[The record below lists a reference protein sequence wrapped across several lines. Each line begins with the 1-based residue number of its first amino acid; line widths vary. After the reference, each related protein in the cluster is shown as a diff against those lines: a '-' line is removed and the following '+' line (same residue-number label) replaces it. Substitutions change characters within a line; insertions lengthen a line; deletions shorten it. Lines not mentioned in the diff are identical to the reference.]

1 MTGREVIEKVAGVEV
16 ASALES
22 MGYVCVPREPTEE
35 MLSGAYYDAMEEDAK
50 GVWETMIGVSEGILT
65 ADGIPV
71 P

>member
-1 MTGREVIEKVAGVEV
+1 MTGREVIEKVAGAEV